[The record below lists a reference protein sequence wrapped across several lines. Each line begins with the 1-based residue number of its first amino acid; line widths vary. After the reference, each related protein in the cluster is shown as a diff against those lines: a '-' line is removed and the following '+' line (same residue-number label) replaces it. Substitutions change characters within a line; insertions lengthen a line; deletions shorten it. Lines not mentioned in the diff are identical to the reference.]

1 EFRRVLFRSTHAE
14 RLLVQL
20 SFYRRSIVSVPFY
33 ARGEHIRTLGFR
45 TLTILLNIDHPHGE
59 IGIIRFGNFSKTAFK
74 KRFLEGSPLAA
85 YHLKLRHSQH
95 HRLFEISKIGPHK
108 PDRFKSGNA
117 SICLL
122 RLPDRNP
129 E

>member
-1 EFRRVLFRSTHAE
+1 MQEHFQPAILYQILAYIFENRPCIPGLKVFYTHAE

-85 YHLKLRHSQH
+85 YHLKLR
-95 HRLFEISKIGPHK
+95 
-108 PDRFKSGNA
+108 
-117 SICLL
+117 
-122 RLPDRNP
+122 
-129 E
+129 